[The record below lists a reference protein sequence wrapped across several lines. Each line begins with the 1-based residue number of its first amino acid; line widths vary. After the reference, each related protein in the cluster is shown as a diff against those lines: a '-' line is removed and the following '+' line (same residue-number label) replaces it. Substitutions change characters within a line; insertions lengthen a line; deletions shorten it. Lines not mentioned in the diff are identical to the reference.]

1 MLSCQF
7 SADKTEGGRT
17 LLAGEALTE
26 MFGKKKVRERLN
38 NFTKVPAYRG
48 SLARVDFSQMLSGRF
63 RAVPMEEEQDFSKG
77 EVELLGPVIESAGTS
92 FSVAETLDEGIDA
105 LREGSFDRAGHC
117 FQKVVFVDLEHEYA
131 QAMLKMADYWIEK
144 SRRYSFLPQIDRV
157 DFLLE
162 SWKNFDDVVLSRLDF
177 VPDRALFAI
186 RGWLFGQVA
195 QYIEYQLKEKETPQL
210 YLKLGRAYKMR
221 GDYDLAIEAYAEGVS
236 IMREDAC
243 LLAELADCYAIV
255 DEEANARVFFR
266 EAFFHGAMTIDF
278 NYLESAMITNLQ
290 KKVRDIRPDDKY
302 SPEWLGVYGVLWGL
316 FSIARELKPAEY
328 ARLNQSIHMLRSEIE
343 DIPVR
348 REILVPRLIY
358 RLFWLIDYYRNLS
371 GDQEATRA
379 RIRSALLDIGFLDER
394 IAKEYKL

>member
-1 MLSCQF
+1 
-7 SADKTEGGRT
+7 
-17 LLAGEALTE
+17 
-26 MFGKKKVRERLN
+26 MFGKKKAREQVN
-38 NFTKVPAYRG
+38 NFSKFPSFRG
-48 SLARVDFSQMLSGRF
+48 NLARVDFSQMLSSNF
-63 RAVPMEEEQDFSKG
+63 RAVPVEKTAPVEDPGDPFRNIG
-77 EVELLGPVIESAGTS
+77 ERTRQPA
-92 FSVAETLDEGIDA
+92 FSVAESLDEGIDA
-105 LREGSFDRAGHC
+105 LREGNFEHAGTC
-117 FQKVVFVDLEHEYA
+117 FQRVVFVDLEHEYA
-131 QAMLKMADYWIEK
+131 QSMLKMADYWVEK
-144 SRRYSFLPQIDRV
+144 SRRYGFLPQNERV

-162 SWKNFDDVVLSRLDF
+162 SWKSFNEVVLSRLEF

-195 QYIEYQLKEKETPQL
+195 EYIEVQLKEKESPQL

-236 IMREDAC
+236 MSREDPC

-255 DEEANARVFFR
+255 DEEANARIFFR
-266 EAFFHGAMTIDF
+266 EALFHGAMSIDF
-278 NYLESAMITNLQ
+278 DYLDSAMITNLQ
-290 KKVRDIRPDDKY
+290 KKVREIRPEDKY

-316 FSIARELKPAEY
+316 FSIAREMKPAEY

-358 RLFWLIDYYRNLS
+358 RLFWLIDYYRNLTS
-371 GDQEATRA
+371 EPEAAKA
-379 RIRSALLDIGFLDER
+379 RIRSALLDIRFLDER

>member
-1 MLSCQF
+1 
-7 SADKTEGGRT
+7 
-17 LLAGEALTE
+17 
-26 MFGKKKVRERLN
+26 MFGKKKVREQVSS
-38 NFTKVPAYRG
+38 FAKVPAYKG
-48 SLARVDFSQMLSGRF
+48 NLARVDFSQMLASRF
-63 RAVPMEEEQDFSKG
+63 RAVPL
-77 EVELLGPVIESAGTS
+77 EVDLPIQEPEPLRPVHEPVGPAC
-92 FSVAETLDEGIDA
+92 SVAETLDEGIDA
-105 LREGSFDRAGHC
+105 LREGNFDKAGSC

-144 SRRYSFLPQIDRV
+144 SRRYSFLPQTDRI

-162 SWKNFDDVVLSRLDF
+162 SWKNFSDVVLSRLDF

-186 RGWLFGQVA
+186 RGWLFGEA
-195 QYIEYQLKEKETPQL
+195 AKYIEYQLKEKETPQL

-236 IMREDAC
+236 IAREDAC

-255 DEEANARVFFR
+255 DEEANARLFFR
-266 EAFFHGAMTIDF
+266 EALFHGAMAIDF
-278 NYLESAMITNLQ
+278 DYLESAMIMNLQ
-290 KKVRDIRPDDKY
+290 KKVREIRPEDKY

-348 REILVPRLIY
+348 REVLVPRLIY
-358 RLFWLIDYYRNLS
+358 RLFWLIDYYRNLN
-371 GDQEATRA
+371 DQSDTARV
-379 RIRSALLDIGFLDER
+379 RIRSALLDVRFLDER